1 MDHRIVL
8 LADIAMRGIGNLGAF
23 LLEIRGREDVRSCKH
38 RLPPQRTNPRLIEY
52 GAGAFRSLTLRSFQ
66 HFPPRELVGI
76 IELCRRPKQALPVL
90 YRQLIQKTPVRR
102 ELFEQFRRRAQTL
115 QQCKLDSEICIHR
128 GPAGM
133 STIIAALA
141 KPLGRIEL
149 WKLHGTH
156 RG

>member
-1 MDHRIVL
+1 MLCCSKSGGGKTLGVVNTGFRRSVRIPVSL
-8 LADIAMRGIGNLGAF
+8 STAS
-23 LLEIRGREDVRSCKH
+23 VRS
-38 RLPPQRTNPRLIEY
+38 
-52 GAGAFRSLTLRSFQ
+52 RSLAFRSFQ
-66 HFPPRELVGI
+66 HFPPREFIGI

-102 ELFEQFRRRAQTL
+102 ELFEQFGRRAQAL
-115 QQCKLDSEICIHR
+115 QQCKLDSEVCIHR